1 MQKIGLVTDKT
12 LVVGIDIAKYT
23 HWAQVTDSK
32 GIPLCKP
39 IKISNRLDEFQAF
52 IAQILSIKAKRELTS
67 IVIGFEPSGHYW
79 RNLAFFL
86 REINCV
92 ELVGVNPYHVRQ
104 LKELDDNSQ
113 TKSDKKDALVIAR
126 LIRDGRFFEMYMP
139 DDEFGQ
145 LRILRKHREQ
155 TSVMRKQTINLI
167 HCVLDEYFPEYEKVG
182 FEINTVNS
190 LIILKTCP
198 FPCDWIAKN
207 DHELRSVWQTIA
219 DTSKIRISKAVVC
232 KLRYAAETSVGIK
245 ANIAVARIKLDN
257 LIEQLELFN
266 KQIHA
271 VDEEM
276 EKIIAEL
283 DIAPYITSVPGVG
296 NVTAASFIAETGDL
310 NRFQDW
316 KQIRKLAGLNLV
328 EQSSGTHKGKTSI
341 SKRGRPD
348 LRRTIYIIGDKGMLV
363 SREMMAYYQYLRHR
377 NSNQLHH
384 DQAVLAV
391 GLKLMRIIFHVVKHK
406 EFYDPRKAID
416 LNLCMV

>member
-1 MQKIGLVTDKT
+1 MHKIGLVTDNT
-12 LVVGIDIAKYT
+12 LIVGIDIAKYT
-23 HWAQVTDSK
+23 HWAQVTDSR

-39 IKISNRLDEFQAF
+39 IKINNCLDEFQAF
-52 IAQILSIKAKRELTS
+52 TARILSIKAERELTEV
-67 IVIGFEPSGHYW
+67 VIGFEPSGHYW

-86 REINCV
+86 RDIDCV

-126 LIRDGRFFEMYMP
+126 LIRDGRFFELYMP

-167 HCVLDEYFPEYEKVG
+167 HCVLDEYFPEYEKIG
-182 FEINTVNS
+182 FEINTVSS

-198 FPCDWIAKN
+198 FPCDWITKN
-207 DHELRSVWQTIA
+207 DQELRTAWKTVA
-219 DTSKIRISKAVVC
+219 DTSRIRISKAVVC

-245 ANIAVARIKLDN
+245 VNIAAARIKLGN

-266 KQIHA
+266 KQINA
-271 VDEEM
+271 VDAEM
-276 EKIIAEL
+276 ENIIAEL
-283 DIAPYITSVPGVG
+283 DIAPFITSVPGVG

-377 NSNQLHH
+377 SSNQLHH
-384 DQAVLAV
+384 NQAVLAV
-391 GLKLMRIIFHVVKHK
+391 GLKLMRIMFHVVKQK